1 MLKKL
6 MGIMLTLVLTL
17 SLTGCSFFEDD
28 TNTDETKASETS
40 KDDSV
45 QIKTVNDFTE
55 SEGLIR
61 YFTIEDYKFAIPE
74 TVGEYANYLEQ
85 LGTVTLNETGKS
97 VNDVEL
103 NAGGVSSMAA
113 YLKVTT
119 EDNEEARLYVRYEN
133 KTDDDI
139 TVAEAS
145 VTYLEIKYDIYSEF
159 DYDKVFNSVVI
170 YLGNGK
176 ELPLKTSYKMEKV
189 SRLIGSS
196 PEQNTDGRLHYSDNL
211 GRKYIF
217 DCCNENR
224 DGSFRG
230 FIIEYPSANE

>member
-28 TNTDETKASETS
+28 KNTNETKTTDTS

-45 QIKTVNDFTE
+45 KIKTVDDFAE

-74 TVGEYANYLEQ
+74 TVGEYVNYLEQ

-97 VNDVEL
+97 VNDVEI

-113 YLKVTT
+113 YLTVKTD
-119 EDNEEARLYVRYEN
+119 EDEEARFYVRYEN

-139 TVAEAS
+139 PVAEAS
-145 VTYLEIKYDIYSEF
+145 ITYLEVKYDMYSEF
-159 DYDKVFNSVVI
+159 DYDKVFSDIQVVTNDYTFKLNDKKGFSRFFNI
-170 YLGNGK
+170 LGNPNK
-176 ELPLKTSYKMEKV
+176 N
-189 SRLIGSS
+189 I
-196 PEQNTDGRLHYSDNL
+196 DGRLDYSDDL
-211 GRKYIF
+211 GYTYTF

-224 DGSFRG
+224 SGIFRG
-230 FIIEYPSANE
+230 FIIKYPVQE

>member
-28 TNTDETKASETS
+28 KNTNETKTTDTS

-45 QIKTVNDFTE
+45 KIKTVADFAE
-55 SEGLIR
+55 SQGLVK
-61 YFTIEDYKFAIPE
+61 YFTVNDYKFALPE

-85 LGTVTLNETGKS
+85 LGTVTLNETGQS

-119 EDNEEARLYVRYEN
+119 EDDEEARFYVRYEN

-139 TVAEAS
+139 PVAEAT
-145 VTYLEIKYDIYSEF
+145 VNFIEVKYDALSSN
-159 DYDKVFNSVVI
+159 DYDKVFSDIEVI
-170 YLGNGK
+170 TDAYTFELNDKRGFKRFFNELGDPIKN
-176 ELPLKTSYKMEKV
+176 
-189 SRLIGSS
+189 I
-196 PEQNTDGRLHYSDNL
+196 DGRLDYSDDL
-211 GRKYIF
+211 GYTYTF

-224 DGSFRG
+224 NGVFRG
-230 FIIEYPSANE
+230 FIVKYPA

>member
-28 TNTDETKASETS
+28 TNTDETKTSETS

-55 SEGLIR
+55 SQGLVK
-61 YFTIEDYKFAIPE
+61 YFTVNDYKFALPE

-119 EDNEEARLYVRYEN
+119 EDNEEARFYVRYEN

-139 TVAEAS
+139 PVAEAT
-145 VTYLEIKYDIYSEF
+145 VNFIEVKYDALSSN
-159 DYDKVFNSVVI
+159 DYDKVFEDIEVI
-170 YLGNGK
+170 TDAYTFELNDKRGFRRFFNELGDPIKN
-176 ELPLKTSYKMEKV
+176 
-189 SRLIGSS
+189 I
-196 PEQNTDGRLHYSDNL
+196 DGRLDYSDDL
-211 GRKYIF
+211 GYTYTF

-224 DGSFRG
+224 DGVFRG
-230 FIIEYPSANE
+230 FIIKYPVQQK

>member
-6 MGIMLTLVLTL
+6 MGIMLAFILTL

-28 TNTDETKASETS
+28 SSKGNSNTSDTS

-45 QIKTVNDFTE
+45 KIKTVDDFAE
-55 SEGLIR
+55 SQGLVK
-61 YFTIEDYKFAIPE
+61 YFTVNDYKFALPE

-97 VNDVEL
+97 VDDVEL

-119 EDNEEARLYVRYEN
+119 DDNEEARFYVRYEN
-133 KTDDDI
+133 KTDDEI
-139 TVAEAS
+139 PVAEAT
-145 VTYLEIKYDIYSEF
+145 VNFIEVKYDALSSN
-159 DYDKVFNSVVI
+159 DYDKVFEDIEVI
-170 YLGNGK
+170 TDVYTFELNDKRGFRRFFNELGDPIKN
-176 ELPLKTSYKMEKV
+176 
-189 SRLIGSS
+189 I
-196 PEQNTDGRLHYSDNL
+196 DGRLDYSDDL
-211 GRKYIF
+211 GYTYTF

-224 DGSFRG
+224 DGVFRG
-230 FIIEYPSANE
+230 FIVKYPAQ

>member
-17 SLTGCSFFEDD
+17 SLTGCSFFDGD
-28 TNTDETKASETS
+28 SNTDDNKTGDTQEN
-40 KDDSV
+40 DSV
-45 QIKTVNDFTE
+45 KIKTVDDFAE
-55 SEGLIR
+55 SQGLVK
-61 YFTIEDYKFAIPE
+61 YFTVNDYKFALPE

-85 LGTVTLNETGKS
+85 LGTVTLNETGQS

-119 EDNEEARLYVRYEN
+119 EDDEEARFYVRYEN

-139 TVAEAS
+139 PVAEAT
-145 VTYLEIKYDIYSEF
+145 VNFIEVKYDALSSN
-159 DYDKVFNSVVI
+159 DYDKVFSDIEVI
-170 YLGNGK
+170 TDAYTFELNDKRGFKRFFNELGDPIKN
-176 ELPLKTSYKMEKV
+176 
-189 SRLIGSS
+189 I
-196 PEQNTDGRLHYSDNL
+196 DGRLDYSDDL
-211 GRKYIF
+211 GYTYTF

-224 DGSFRG
+224 NGVFRG
-230 FIIEYPSANE
+230 FIVKYPAQ

>member
-17 SLTGCSFFEDD
+17 SLTGCSFFDGD
-28 TNTDETKASETS
+28 SNTDDNKTGDTQEN
-40 KDDSV
+40 DSV
-45 QIKTVNDFTE
+45 KIKTVDDFAE
-55 SEGLIR
+55 SQGLVK
-61 YFTIEDYKFAIPE
+61 YFTVNDYKFALPE

-85 LGTVTLNETGKS
+85 LGTVTLNETGQS

-119 EDNEEARLYVRYEN
+119 EDDEEARFYVRYEN

-139 TVAEAS
+139 PVAEAT
-145 VTYLEIKYDIYSEF
+145 VNFIEVKYDALSSN
-159 DYDKVFNSVVI
+159 DYDKVFSDIEVI
-170 YLGNGK
+170 TDVYTFELNDKRGFKRFFNELGDPIKN
-176 ELPLKTSYKMEKV
+176 
-189 SRLIGSS
+189 I
-196 PEQNTDGRLHYSDNL
+196 DGRLDYSDDL
-211 GRKYIF
+211 GYTYTF

-224 DGSFRG
+224 NGVFRG
-230 FIIEYPSANE
+230 FIVKYPAQ

>member
-28 TNTDETKASETS
+28 TNNDGTKTN
-40 KDDSV
+40 DSSNDSSV
-45 QIKTVNDFTE
+45 KIKTVDDFTE
-55 SEGLIR
+55 SNGLVK
-61 YFTIEDYKFAIPE
+61 YFTVNDYKFALPE

-119 EDNEEARLYVRYEN
+119 DENEEARFYVRYEN

-139 TVAEAS
+139 TVAEAT
-145 VTYLEIKYDIYSEF
+145 VNFIEVKYDALSSN
-159 DYDKVFNSVVI
+159 DYDKVFSDIEVVTDE
-170 YLGNGK
+170 YTFELNDKRGFKRFYNELGDPIKN
-176 ELPLKTSYKMEKV
+176 
-189 SRLIGSS
+189 I
-196 PEQNTDGRLHYSDNL
+196 DGRLDYSDDL
-211 GRKYIF
+211 GYTYTF

-224 DGSFRG
+224 NGVFRG
-230 FIIEYPSANE
+230 FIIKYPSK

>member
-55 SEGLIR
+55 SQGLVK
-61 YFTIEDYKFAIPE
+61 YFTVNDYKFALPE

-85 LGTVTLNETGKS
+85 LGTVTLNETGKN

-119 EDNEEARLYVRYEN
+119 EDNEEARFYVRYEN

-139 TVAEAS
+139 PVAEAT
-145 VTYLEIKYDIYSEF
+145 VNYIEVKYDIYSEL
-159 DYDKVFNSVVI
+159 DYDKVFSDIQVI
-170 YLGNGK
+170 TDNYTFKLNDKNGYKRFYNELGNPIK
-176 ELPLKTSYKMEKV
+176 N
-189 SRLIGSS
+189 I
-196 PEQNTDGRLHYSDNL
+196 DGRLDYNDDL
-211 GRKYIF
+211 GYTYTF

-224 DGSFRG
+224 TGVFRG
-230 FIIEYPSANE
+230 FIVKYPQDTNNE

>member
-28 TNTDETKASETS
+28 KNTNETKTTDTS

-45 QIKTVNDFTE
+45 KIKTVDDFAE
-55 SEGLIR
+55 SQGLVK
-61 YFTIEDYKFAIPE
+61 YFTVNDYKFALPE

-85 LGTVTLNETGKS
+85 LGTVTLNE
-97 VNDVEL
+97 DVEL

-119 EDNEEARLYVRYEN
+119 EDDEEARFYVRYEN

-139 TVAEAS
+139 PVAEAT
-145 VTYLEIKYDIYSEF
+145 VNFIEVKYDALSSN
-159 DYDKVFNSVVI
+159 DYDKVFSDIEVI
-170 YLGNGK
+170 TDAYTFELNDKRGFKRFFNELGDPIKN
-176 ELPLKTSYKMEKV
+176 
-189 SRLIGSS
+189 I
-196 PEQNTDGRLHYSDNL
+196 DGRLDYSDDL
-211 GRKYIF
+211 GYTYTF

-224 DGSFRG
+224 NGVFRG
-230 FIIEYPSANE
+230 FIVKYPA

>member
-28 TNTDETKASETS
+28 TNNDGTKTN
-40 KDDSV
+40 DSSNDSSV
-45 QIKTVNDFTE
+45 KIKTVDDFTE
-55 SEGLIR
+55 SNGLVK
-61 YFTIEDYKFAIPE
+61 YFTVNEYKFALPE

-97 VNDVEL
+97 VDDVEL

-119 EDNEEARLYVRYEN
+119 EDDEEARFYVRYEN
-133 KTDDDI
+133 KTDDEI
-139 TVAEAS
+139 PVAEAT
-145 VTYLEIKYDIYSEF
+145 VNFIEVKYDALSSN
-159 DYDKVFNSVVI
+159 DYDKVFSDIEVI
-170 YLGNGK
+170 TDAYTFELNDKRGFKRFFNELGDPIKN
-176 ELPLKTSYKMEKV
+176 
-189 SRLIGSS
+189 I
-196 PEQNTDGRLHYSDNL
+196 DGRLDYSDDL
-211 GRKYIF
+211 GYTYTF

-224 DGSFRG
+224 NGVFRG
-230 FIIEYPSANE
+230 FIVKYPA

>member
-45 QIKTVNDFTE
+45 KIKTVNDFTE
-55 SEGLIR
+55 SQGLVK
-61 YFTIEDYKFAIPE
+61 YFTVNDYKFALPE

-97 VNDVEL
+97 VDDVEL

-119 EDNEEARLYVRYEN
+119 DDNEEARFYVRYEN
-133 KTDDDI
+133 KTDDEI
-139 TVAEAS
+139 PVAEAT
-145 VTYLEIKYDIYSEF
+145 VNFIEVKYDALSSN
-159 DYDKVFNSVVI
+159 DYDKVFEDIEVI
-170 YLGNGK
+170 TDVYTFELNDKRGFKRFYNELGDPIKN
-176 ELPLKTSYKMEKV
+176 
-189 SRLIGSS
+189 I
-196 PEQNTDGRLHYSDNL
+196 DGRLDYSDDL
-211 GRKYIF
+211 GYTYTF

-224 DGSFRG
+224 NGVFRG
-230 FIIEYPSANE
+230 FIVKYPAQ

>member
-6 MGIMLTLVLTL
+6 MGIMLAFILTL

-28 TNTDETKASETS
+28 SSKGNSNTSDTS

-45 QIKTVNDFTE
+45 KIKTVDDFAE
-55 SEGLIR
+55 SQGLVK
-61 YFTIEDYKFAIPE
+61 YFTVNDYKFALPE
-74 TVGEYANYLEQ
+74 TVGEYANYLKQ
-85 LGTVTLNETGKS
+85 LGTVTLNETGQS

-119 EDNEEARLYVRYEN
+119 EDDEEARFYVRYEN

-139 TVAEAS
+139 PVAEAT
-145 VTYLEIKYDIYSEF
+145 VNFIEVKYDALSSN
-159 DYDKVFNSVVI
+159 DYDKVFSDIEVI
-170 YLGNGK
+170 TDAYTFELNDKRGFKRFFNELGDPIKN
-176 ELPLKTSYKMEKV
+176 
-189 SRLIGSS
+189 I
-196 PEQNTDGRLHYSDNL
+196 DGRLDYSDDL
-211 GRKYIF
+211 GYTYTF

-224 DGSFRG
+224 DGVFRG
-230 FIIEYPSANE
+230 FIIKYPTK

>member
-28 TNTDETKASETS
+28 KNTNETKTTDTS

-45 QIKTVNDFTE
+45 KIKTVDDFAE
-55 SEGLIR
+55 SQGLVK
-61 YFTIEDYKFAIPE
+61 YFTVNDYKFALPE

-85 LGTVTLNETGKS
+85 LGTVTLNETGQS

-119 EDNEEARLYVRYEN
+119 EDDEEARFYVRYEN

-139 TVAEAS
+139 PVAEAT
-145 VTYLEIKYDIYSEF
+145 VNFIEVKYDALSSN
-159 DYDKVFNSVVI
+159 DYDKVFSDIEVI
-170 YLGNGK
+170 TDAYTFELNDKRGFKRFFNELGDPIKN
-176 ELPLKTSYKMEKV
+176 
-189 SRLIGSS
+189 I
-196 PEQNTDGRLHYSDNL
+196 DGRLDYSDDL
-211 GRKYIF
+211 GYTYTF

-224 DGSFRG
+224 NGVFRG
-230 FIIEYPSANE
+230 FIVKYPA